1 LKRRL
6 FSFIP
11 GKKVTDRF
19 RGLRAAE
26 RGITRRVKHD
36 LNGLSLHDARVTP
49 QLQAGHHHS
58 TLHEAVMLLNGEVE
72 ACAWKNNKRVET
84 QLLSEWGDIAVF
96 PPKQNH
102 TLFVKKASRI
112 IVIRYPANARA
123 KDMGEREAVPLPGRL
138 AELREK
144 MLEKSGKPEELQRQI
159 EQELERMKG

>member
-1 LKRRL
+1 MNPAKQKSKRGL

-19 RGLRAAE
+19 RGPRAAE

-49 QLQAGHHHS
+49 QLQAGHRHS

-72 ACAWKNNKRVET
+72 ACAWKDDKRVET
-84 QLLSEWGDIAVF
+84 QLFSEWGDIAVF

-102 TLFVKKASRI
+102 TLFVKKTSRI

-144 MLEKSGKPEELQRQI
+144 MLKN
-159 EQELERMKG
+159 